1 MHISL
6 HTVSGLLPFPIK
18 RLELRHKQVL
28 KRAMKIIWAV
38 VWEGKEEEKK
48 KQGKN
53 YLTWKGKGKTG
64 DK

>member
-1 MHISL
+1 MGC
-6 HTVSGLLPFPIK
+6 GL
-18 RLELRHKQVL
+18 RR
-28 KRAMKIIWAV
+28 
-38 VWEGKEEEKK
+38 EGRGEK